1 MFLLFVAAVA
11 GGTPTNAPL
20 SQCASQTALHRKCAS
35 GQLPAAML
43 SSGTLRV
50 EVVRSVI
57 APEAGRVEKKSRKHS
72 DKWKPVF
79 LLVELDMWWVKA
91 KGEVTCPEDTKA
103 WRNGEYIELVR
114 GVSEVHKVGEF
125 GWVVKTG
132 REDTEFRVDTAAAA
146 SGWLGAIQGR
156 VCPWPDL
163 LRNWNA
169 GGQLL
174 LGSFGEGNLT
184 AGSSVCTLLEMAETV
199 KDGAVNLVEV
209 LEAVGSFTEDVL
221 GALPV
226 AGAALRLLGFAL
238 GGVKRAFQDSEKLDV
253 ALNGLAQITKDTF
266 KQLCRAFCRE
276 DEEYVREFAQLLERI
291 EAAARVLKFFENRSL
306 GFKYLH
312 ALFDLK
318 TGPVAVLESIKE
330 CEEQLLKL
338 ENHKTAEQVDD
349 IHTGRDG
356 KPATALQVY
365 RILVLAMLPVLV
377 PQKGIV
383 VLESCALCCPNGHVN
398 VVNL

>member
-20 SQCASQTALHRKCAS
+20 PQCASEIALHWKCAS
-35 GQLPAAML
+35 GQLQAAML
-43 SSGTLRV
+43 SSRTLRV

-57 APEAGRVEKKSRKHS
+57 APEAGLVEKKWHKHS

-91 KGEVTCPEDTKA
+91 KGEVACPEDTNA
-103 WRNGEYIELVR
+103 WRKGEHIELVR
-114 GVSEVHKVGEF
+114 GESEVHKVGEY
-125 GWVVKTG
+125 GWVVKT
-132 REDTEFRVDTAAAA
+132 REEDAEFRVDTAAAA
-146 SGWLGAIQGR
+146 SGWLGVIQGR
-156 VCPWPDL
+156 VCSWPDL

-169 GGQLL
+169 GGQLR
-174 LGSFGEGNLT
+174 LGSFREGNLT
-184 AGSSVCTLLEMAETV
+184 AGSSVYTLLEMAETI

-238 GGVKRAFQDSEKLDV
+238 GGVKRACQDSENMDA
-253 ALNGLAQITKDTF
+253 ALTRLADITKGTC

-276 DEEYVREFAQLLERI
+276 DEDYVREFAQLLENI
-291 EAAARVLKFFENRSL
+291 EAAARVLKFLENKQL
-306 GFKYLH
+306 GFQY
-312 ALFDLK
+312 FDL
-318 TGPVAVLESIKE
+318 SIKN

-338 ENHKTAEQVDD
+338 KTHKTAEQADD

-365 RILVLAMLPVLV
+365 RILVLAMLPLLAL
-377 PQKGIV
+377 QKGLV
-383 VLESCALCCPNGHVN
+383 VFESSALCCPNSPVT
-398 VVNL
+398 VANL